1 MYSIGAASKMSGVNI
16 EAIRYYERDGVVP
29 KAERSSNGR
38 RAYDETAIA
47 RLRFVRRCR
56 DLGFSIKQIKDLTKL
71 SESEETSCADAS
83 QIGEEHLA
91 EVRAK
96 LRNLKKLEGALVEL
110 LGNCA
115 EGRPDCPMLTQ
126 LFDD

>member
-1 MYSIGAASKMSGVNI
+1 MHSIGKASEMSGVSI

-29 KAERSSNGR
+29 KAERASNGR
-38 RAYDETAIA
+38 RFYDEPAIA

-56 DLGFSIKQIKDLTKL
+56 DLGFSIRQIKDLISL
-71 SESEETSCADAS
+71 SESGETSCADAS
-83 QIGEEHLA
+83 QIGERHLA
-91 EVRAK
+91 DVRAK
-96 LRNLKKLEGALVEL
+96 LRNLRQLEDALEEL

-115 EGRPDCPMLTQ
+115 DGRPDCPMLTR